1 MTTQELIRQ
10 CRDAFAE
17 ELAAWDIDP
26 PLYHVK
32 KCHDDCVAWLAVR
45 PERKPLSDEQINE
58 FGVECGVVIEG
69 CWSEDHI
76 EFARAILAHGI
87 KEAS

>member
-1 MTTQELIRQ
+1 MTTEELIKQ

-26 PLYHVK
+26 PLHHVK
-32 KCHDDCVAWLAVR
+32 KCHDDCVAWLAAQIT
-45 PERKPLSDEQINE
+45 DEQINE
-58 FGVECGVVIEG
+58 LGVECGVVIEG

-87 KEAS
+87 KEAT